1 MKPNY
6 HSLVNKLLGYVVA
19 CVGYAGSHLANAADR
34 YVIDSTHTYS
44 MFEYMHWGLSL
55 QQGRFD
61 KNSGSIEFDEEK
73 RVGKVDL
80 LIDANS
86 VSTGSS
92 LFDTALR
99 SASFFET
106 DVYPSIQFKSEN
118 FLFDDA
124 NKVIAIEGDLTIKG
138 TRKKVRF
145 ELTHFHCRFMPLY
158 FKTACGANGYAKI
171 LRSEFGLGRYAPF
184 VSDEVTLR
192 FAIEAIKE

>member
-1 MKPNY
+1 MKLNY
-6 HSLVNKLLGYVVA
+6 HSLVNKLLGFVFA

-61 KNSGSIEFDEEK
+61 KNSGSIELDEEK

-86 VSTGSS
+86 VNTGNS
-92 LFDTALR
+92 LFDMALR

-106 DVYPSIQFKSEN
+106 DVHPSIHFKSEN
-118 FLFDDA
+118 LVFDDA
-124 NKVIAIEGDLTIKG
+124 NKVTAIEGDLTIKG
-138 TRKKVRF
+138 IRKKVRF

-158 FKTACGANGYAKI
+158 LKTACGANGYAKI

-184 VSDEVTLR
+184 VSDEVALR
-192 FAIEAIKE
+192 FAIEAFKE